1 MWNCC
6 TLLLEFLGSNAAKF
20 QLLPCP
26 GVSLEKG
33 EGSGACSAALG
44 QPFLSLCNKWINLL
58 FIEKKKDFFSP
69 LFFSFFT
76 CLHLVGILWAVLAFP
91 GWFCV
96 ETTCVLEF
104 QGGSVPDP
112 WAVLH
117 SQGGFVWIQP
127 LCWNSGMVLCRSMVC
142 APFPEWISMDS
153 TSLLEFQ
160 GGSVPDPWSVL
171 EFQGGSVQIH
181 GLYSI
186 PRVDFYGSNLCA
198 GIPGWFSTRSMVLL
212 HSQGG
217 FLWIQPL
224 CWNSRVVLCRPM
236 VCTPFPEWISMD
248 PTSLLEFQD
257 GSVPDPWSV
266 LHSRV
271 DFFGSNLSA
280 GIPGWFCADPWF
292 VLHSQSGFLW
302 IQPLYW
308 NSRVVLCQ
316 IHGLCWNSRL
326 VLYQIHGLCS
336 IPGWISLDPTS
347 LLEFQDGSVQ
357 IHGLCSI
364 PRVDFYGSNLCAG
377 IPGWFCADPAAPA
390 GSAKHYTTFPKEN
403 PCFPGPSQAPT
414 NSINPG
420 PGALKPDLNP
430 GGSSSVLARTGG
442 RLCK

>member
-198 GIPGWFSTRSMVLL
+198 GIPGWFCARSMVCA
-212 HSQGG
+212 GIPG
-217 FLWIQPL
+217 
-224 CWNSRVVLCRPM
+224 
-236 VCTPFPEWISMD
+236 WISLD
-248 PTSLLEFQD
+248 PTSLLEFQG
-257 GSVPDPWSV
+257 GSVQIHGLCSIP
-266 LHSRV
+266 RV
-271 DFFGSNLSA
+271 DFYGSNLST
-280 GIPGWFCADPWF
+280 GIPGWFCARSM
-292 VLHSQSGFLW
+292 VYAG
-302 IQPLYW
+302 
-308 NSRVVLCQ
+308 
-316 IHGLCWNSRL
+316 
-326 VLYQIHGLCS
+326 